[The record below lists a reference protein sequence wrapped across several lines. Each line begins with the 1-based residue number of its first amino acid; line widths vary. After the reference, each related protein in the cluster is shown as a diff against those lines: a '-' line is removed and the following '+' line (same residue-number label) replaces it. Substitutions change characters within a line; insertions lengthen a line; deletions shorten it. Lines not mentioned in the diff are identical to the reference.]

1 MKLPATDAPASN
13 STDDKKKASVTHSQV
28 EVTSANSTSTKKN
41 NATETAPKK
50 AASSGGHH
58 LHTHGYHKS
67 IRIGE
72 HTKKVNTASKK
83 KQKFL
88 TEAKAKAMLHAHA
101 EVISQNETSTTKPAT
116 KVEELEED
124 AKDADRV
131 LRMMDADDEAT
142 NEDLVDQYQSLEA
155 ANKDS
160 QESEDQEEDEADEP
174 EHPSKEKTSI
184 QAFAQTS
191 VPVKESELTKEEMY
205 ERLRDSAADDTDI
218 AIDEKE

>member
-1 MKLPATDAPASN
+1 
-13 STDDKKKASVTHSQV
+13 
-28 EVTSANSTSTKKN
+28 
-41 NATETAPKK
+41 
-50 AASSGGHH
+50 
-58 LHTHGYHKS
+58 
-67 IRIGE
+67 
-72 HTKKVNTASKK
+72 
-83 KQKFL
+83 
-88 TEAKAKAMLHAHA
+88 
-101 EVISQNETSTTKPAT
+101 
-116 KVEELEED
+116 
-124 AKDADRV
+124 
-131 LRMMDADDEAT
+131 MDADDEAT

-191 VPVKESELTKEEMY
+191 VPVKESELTKEEMD